1 MNEAGETYD
10 KYGVSILKEFGKT
23 ISHHCCGKYGDY
35 QLTGDFKF
43 AERNRAFFDGYSW
56 GK

>member
-10 KYGVSILKEFGKT
+10 KYGVSILKKFGKT